1 MDESSLFIAA
11 EIVPLIRSKTSMK
24 IVDLYSSRKLL
35 VSLFD
40 TDSVYLFQVKRYHPS
55 CGLSGRAA
63 IMPLIS
69 NIENK
74 GNVKNIDDK
83 SNIDKNE
90 KNEIKDENSK
100 NDEGNENDDINGNN
114 KNTIDIIN
122 DTVNQIINTTLSV
135 LPSLPLSLPISL
147 PLSLPQVEVND
158 SSTSP
163 ISSQSQIDNL
173 KKNGNN
179 DEKNK
184 IDNTKNSPR
193 QPPTSMGTDKMVRTD
208 KDI

>member
-1 MDESSLFIAA
+1 
-11 EIVPLIRSKTSMK
+11 
-24 IVDLYSSRKLL
+24 
-35 VSLFD
+35 
-40 TDSVYLFQVKRYHPS
+40 
-55 CGLSGRAA
+55 
-63 IMPLIS
+63 MPLIS

-74 GNVKNIDDK
+74 DNVKNIDHK
-83 SNIDKNE
+83 TNIE

-147 PLSLPQVEVND
+147 PLSLPQVEVDD

-193 QPPTSMGTDKMVRTD
+193 QPPTSIGTDKMVRTD

>member
-74 GNVKNIDDK
+74 GDVKNIDHK
-83 SNIDKNE
+83 TNIE
-90 KNEIKDENSK
+90 KIEIKDENSK
-100 NDEGNENDDINGNN
+100 NAEGNENDDINGNN

-147 PLSLPQVEVND
+147 PLSLPQVEVED